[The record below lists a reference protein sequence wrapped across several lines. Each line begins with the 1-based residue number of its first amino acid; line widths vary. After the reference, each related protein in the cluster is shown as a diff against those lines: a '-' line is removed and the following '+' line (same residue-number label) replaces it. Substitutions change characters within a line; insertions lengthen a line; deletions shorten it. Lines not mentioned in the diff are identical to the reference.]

1 MLVLRLSQ
9 TLPQTSIACP
19 ELSNNYK
26 LLSIQLK
33 LFKTSLPPK
42 RQLSTAS
49 RRTVASPTRSSK
61 YCQNRVYY
69 TRHRAMSRASDHTP
83 LKNLPKVP
91 PSPRPSSRYVRFS
104 QTKALRYMLI
114 DASVLLISPTNQILL
129 LHRVQTSSSF
139 PSAHVFPGG
148 TLSAKHDGEIPAPD
162 SPLRHE
168 DGEAYRL
175 AAIRETFE
183 ESGILLAKNKKT
195 GRLLTELGDE
205 EREEGRKA
213 VHGGK
218 VKFTEWLAEKGGV
231 ADTGAHAHTRTS
243 SSRRPPNCSQ
253 LASRILTPPR
263 RPDPLH
269 ALDHTPKRPK
279 TLHHANVPLLPT
291 PPRHQLQLRL

>member
-1 MLVLRLSQ
+1 MPVLHHSWGILQ
-9 TLPQTSIACP
+9 TCIACP
-19 ELSNNYK
+19 GLLNTSR
-26 LLSIQLK
+26 LLSIQLNPFK
-33 LFKTSLPPK
+33 LSPLK
-42 RQLSTAS
+42 RQLSFVS
-49 RRTVASPTRSSK
+49 RRIIAPPAKSSK
-61 YCQNRVYY
+61 HFLKRAYRIQ
-69 TRHRAMSRASDHTP
+69 HRAMSRASDHTP
-83 LKNLPKVP
+83 LKNPPKE
-91 PSPRPSSRYVRFS
+91 PSVPRPSS
-104 QTKALRYMLI
+104 
-114 DASVLLISPTNQILL
+114 SVLLISPTNQILL

-231 ADTGAHAHTRTS
+231 PDTDALIPFTRWITPPGVPKRFTTQMYLYFLPLPTSPSPSPS
-243 SSRRPPNCSQ
+243 SSS
-253 LASRILTPPR
+253 S
-263 RPDPLH
+263 
-269 ALDHTPKRPK
+269 
-279 TLHHANVPLLPT
+279 
-291 PPRHQLQLRL
+291 

>member
-1 MLVLRLSQ
+1 
-9 TLPQTSIACP
+9 
-19 ELSNNYK
+19 
-26 LLSIQLK
+26 
-33 LFKTSLPPK
+33 
-42 RQLSTAS
+42 
-49 RRTVASPTRSSK
+49 
-61 YCQNRVYY
+61 
-69 TRHRAMSRASDHTP
+69 
-83 LKNLPKVP
+83 
-91 PSPRPSSRYVRFS
+91 
-104 QTKALRYMLI
+104 MLI

-195 GRLLTELGDE
+195 GRLLTEVGDE

-231 ADTGAHAHTRTS
+231 ADTGAHAHTRILS
-243 SSRRPPNCSQ
+243 SKRPPNCSQ
-253 LASRILTPPR
+253 LAPRILTPPR
-263 RPDPLH
+263 RPHSLH
-269 ALDHTPKRPK
+269 ALDHTP
-279 TLHHANVPLLPT
+279 
-291 PPRHQLQLRL
+291 